1 MAALGI
7 NLGLLIIQ
15 IIAFTVVM
23 LTLNA
28 WVYQPMLNMMESR
41 KQKIAQGLE
50 DARVAAEARANA
62 EKEAAKVIADAQ
74 TEASKIVRE
83 ATERAALAG
92 QDVKA
97 AAETEAA
104 KAREAAIAEA
114 EVERNRILGD
124 LRSQVA
130 GLAIAAA
137 NKLVGESLDEKR
149 QRALLDEFFS
159 GVKSGNLIV
168 LDGENFQGESAQV
181 TSALPL
187 SKDEEEVV
195 KRDVLAKAGAKEIT
209 FRVDPSILGGLVIRV
224 GDKVLDN
231 SVAGKLEGLRQNIK
245 NHFNISLQKSRCS
258 FVW

>member
-1 MAALGI
+1 MEALGI
-7 NLGLLIIQ
+7 NLGFLILQ
-15 IIAFTVVM
+15 VLAFIILF

-28 WVYQPMLNMMESR
+28 WVYQPMVNMMESR

-50 DARVAAEARANA
+50 DSRVAAEARANA
-62 EKEAAKVIADAQ
+62 EREAAKIIADAQ

-83 ATERAALAG
+83 ATERAAAAG
-92 QDVKA
+92 QEVKA
-97 AAETEAA
+97 AAEAEAA

-114 EVERNRILGD
+114 EVVRNRVLGD

-137 NKLVGESLDEKR
+137 NKLVGEALDEKK
-149 QRALLDEFFS
+149 QHALLDEFFS
-159 GVKSGNLIV
+159 GVRSGRVVV
-168 LDGENFQGESAQV
+168 LEDASFQGEAAQV

-187 SKDEEEVV
+187 SKDEEECV
-195 KRDVLAKAGAKEIT
+195 REDVLARTGAKQVT

-231 SVAGKLEGLRQNIK
+231 SVAGKLEGLRQ
-245 NHFNISLQKSRCS
+245 SLR
-258 FVW
+258 

>member
-1 MAALGI
+1 MEALGI
-7 NLGLLIIQ
+7 NLGLLIVQ
-15 IIAFTVVM
+15 IIAFIIVF

-83 ATERAALAG
+83 ATERAAVAG

-97 AAETEAA
+97 AAEAEAV
-104 KAREAAIAEA
+104 KARDAAIAEA

-159 GVKSGNLIV
+159 GVKSGKLIV
-168 LDGENFQGESAQV
+168 LDGENFQGESARV

-187 SKDEEEVV
+187 SKDEEEAV
-195 KRDVLAKAGAKEIT
+195 KRDVLAKAGAKEVT
-209 FRVDPSILGGLVIRV
+209 FRVDPAILGGLVIRV

-231 SVAGKLEGLRQNIK
+231 SVAGKLEGLRQ
-245 NHFNISLQKSRCS
+245 SLR
-258 FVW
+258 